1 MSQIFTDSCFL
12 FPLAAY
18 GTVCACIC
26 AYVRVCQG
34 WGDAGLDFC
43 VQTSILLPGCQD
55 QVFSLSVH
63 SGLSSEFPRYLIC
76 SIKATK
82 PLELH

>member
-18 GTVCACIC
+18 GTACACIC

-34 WGDAGLDFC
+34 WGDAGLDLC
-43 VQTSILLPGCQD
+43 VPTSILLPGCQAP
-55 QVFSLSVH
+55 
-63 SGLSSEFPRYLIC
+63 GIFPEC
-76 SIKATK
+76 
-82 PLELH
+82 PLWFVV